1 MRLSQGRYEKCKFF
15 APLSASR
22 NLDYVHI
29 YWGASAV
36 QIEQVHLHRSR
47 LLRNLDYVHIY
58 WGASA
63 VQIEQVHLHC
73 SRLLRI
79 FTA

>member
-1 MRLSQGRYEKCKFF
+1 MPLWIKYSRRLFSTTVYI
-15 APLSASR
+15 LSR
-22 NLDYVHI
+22 NLDFVHI

-36 QIEQVHLHRSR
+36 LIEQVHLHCSR
-47 LLRNLDYVHIY
+47 LLRNLDFVHIY
-58 WGASA
+58 CRASA
-63 VQIEQVHLHC
+63 MQIEQVHLHC